1 MSGLQ
6 VGVEVVPSRREWV
19 TAAARFFAT
28 HARAAWLWAT
38 FAAGSVLIMILADWI
53 ASRVGN
59 DSLRE
64 AGAHRLEIYAA
75 GLESELA
82 KYEYLPGLLTL
93 ERDVL
98 ALLRNPL
105 DADLVQGANERLERL
120 NQIAGTAAL
129 YVLNSKG
136 LAIAASNWNEEA
148 SFVGMDLSYRPYFW
162 DAMERGEGRFYAI
175 GTTSGVPGF
184 YFSRALRDGDG
195 VQGVGALK
203 VSLDHLEHAWGGSS
217 DVVLAIDAN
226 GVIFLASNSI
236 WKFRVVGNLS
246 DEASQRIRASRQ
258 YWNVTLA
265 PLNITVQNEL
275 PDGAKLVTFNLPGVE
290 RQSGP
295 DYLELTRPLR
305 EPGWHLVLLSDRTPV
320 HELRQL
326 AFALAV
332 VLSAFLLVLLLYARQ
347 RSLFIAQSLAA
358 KEALQLANDALE
370 QKVAERT
377 ADLVTSNAQ
386 LQQEIAE
393 RHRAEQNLVQA
404 GKLAVLGQMAA
415 GITHELNQPLA
426 ALRTLSANAG
436 TFLQR
441 GRLEDARHNLQVI
454 EDLTDRM
461 GKITGQ
467 LKAFSRKDPIKL
479 QPILLQRS
487 ITNTLF
493 LLDQRI
499 RQEQVHVTQQLPHR
513 EFWVLADATRLE
525 QVLVN
530 LIANAIDAMNGQARP
545 CITIVVCEAGDRVG
559 IAVQDNGHGIA
570 EGDLSRL
577 FEPFFT
583 TKEPG
588 HGLGLG
594 LVISMGIAREFGGDL
609 KGHNRPE
616 GGAEF
621 ILTLQGAAGA
631 SHD

>member
-6 VGVEVVPSRREWV
+6 VGVEVVPGRREWM

-28 HARAAWLWAT
+28 HVRPVRLWAT

-64 AGAHRLEIYAA
+64 AGSHRLEIYAA

-105 DADLVQGANERLERL
+105 VADVVQGVNERLERL

-129 YVLNSKG
+129 YILDRKG

-195 VQGVGALK
+195 VLGVGALK

-226 GVIFLASNSI
+226 GVIFLASNSN
-236 WKFRVVGNLS
+236 WKFHVIDKLS
-246 DEASQRIRASRQ
+246 GEASERIRASRQ
-258 YWNVTLA
+258 YWNVTLT
-265 PLNITVQNEL
+265 PLKIVVQNEL
-275 PDGAKLVTFNLPGVE
+275 PDGARLVTVNLPRVE
-290 RQSGP
+290 RQS
-295 DYLELTRPLR
+295 DYLELKRPLR

-332 VLSAFLLVLLLYARQ
+332 ALAAFLLVLLLYARQ
-347 RSLFIAQSLAA
+347 RSLFVAQSLAA

-370 QKVAERT
+370 QKVTERT
-377 ADLVTSNAQ
+377 TDLVTSNAQ
-386 LQQEIAE
+386 LQREVVE

-479 QPILLQRS
+479 QPILLERS

-499 RQEQVHVTQQLPHR
+499 RQEQLNVTQQLPDR
-513 EFWVLADATRLE
+513 QVWVLADATRLE

-530 LIANAIDAMNGQARP
+530 LIANAMDAMSGQVRP
-545 CITIVVCEAGDRVG
+545 RVTIVVCEVG
-559 IAVQDNGHGIA
+559 GPVEIAVRDNGHGIA

-588 HGLGLG
+588 DGLGLG
-594 LVISMGIAREFGGDL
+594 LVISMGIARELGGDL
-609 KGHNRPE
+609 KGRNRPE

-621 ILTLQGAAGA
+621 VLTLHGAPGA

>member
-6 VGVEVVPSRREWV
+6 AGVEAVPSRPEWV

-28 HARAAWLWAT
+28 HVRPVWLWAT
-38 FAAGSVLIMILADWI
+38 FAASSVLIMIVADWI
-53 ASRVGN
+53 ANRVGN

-64 AGAHRLEIYAA
+64 AGAHRLEVYAA

-105 DADLVQGANERLERL
+105 EADLVQGVNERLERL

-129 YVLNSKG
+129 YILDRKG

-195 VQGVGALK
+195 VIGVGALK
-203 VSLDHLEHAWGGSS
+203 FSLDHLEHAWAGSS
-217 DVVLAIDAN
+217 DVVLATDAN

-236 WKFRVVGNLS
+236 WKFRVVDKLS
-246 DEASQRIRASRQ
+246 DEASERIRASRQ
-258 YWNVTLA
+258 YWNVTLT
-265 PLNITVQNEL
+265 PLTVMVESEL
-275 PDGAKLVTFNLPGVE
+275 PDGAKLVTVNLPGVE

-295 DYLELTRPLR
+295 DYLELKRPLR
-305 EPGWHLVLLSDRTPV
+305 EPGWHLVLLSDSTPV
-320 HELRQL
+320 HELRRL

-332 VLSAFLLVLLLYARQ
+332 VLAAFLLVLLLYARQ
-347 RSLFIAQSLAA
+347 RSLFVAQSLAA

-370 QKVAERT
+370 KKVAERT
-377 ADLVTSNAQ
+377 ADLVTSNTQ
-386 LQQEIAE
+386 LQQEIVE

-441 GRLEDARHNLQVI
+441 GRLGDARHNLQVI

-479 QPILLQRS
+479 QPILLKRS
-487 ITNTLF
+487 ITNALF

-499 RQEQVHVTQQLPHR
+499 RQGQLHFTHELPDRQV
-513 EFWVLADATRLE
+513 WVLADATRLE

-530 LIANAIDAMNGQARP
+530 LIANAMDAMSGQARP
-545 CITIVVCEAGDRVG
+545 RITIAVCEAGGRVD
-559 IAVQDNGHGIA
+559 IAVRDNGHGIT

-594 LVISMGIAREFGGDL
+594 LVISIGIAREFGGDL
-609 KGHNRPE
+609 RGGNRPE

-621 ILTLQGAAGA
+621 VLTLQSAPEA
-631 SHD
+631 